1 MERTSA
7 WQTSAAFALMAA
19 AHAFTGLA
27 AQGSGTTRDYR
38 YLMGTSVEVE
48 ASGGDEA
55 TRRAGVDEALGAIA
69 EVDRLMS
76 NYRDDSELSLISRT
90 AAREPV
96 MVSDPMLSVLSA
108 AQKVSASSGGAFDI
122 TVGPI

>member
-55 TRRAGVDEALGAIA
+55 TRRAGVDEAFGAIA

-76 NYRDDSELSLISRT
+76 NYRDDSELSLINRR

-96 MVSDPMLSVLSA
+96 PLSA
-108 AQKVSASSGGAFDI
+108 PMFAVLTAAERVSRESNG
-122 TVGPI
+122 